1 MSGRKSTC
9 RVKSAALFLALAT
22 LGPIMTACSGGK
34 PVEMP
39 TTTFTLDTAVTSTP
53 AAVGT
58 TTPTPTASEPV
69 KIGAITSW
77 SGPVAMAGFL
87 ADQVIKVVEK
97 QIKDTGG
104 ILGGR
109 EVRFV
114 KYDNASSVAEAVGG
128 ARKLF
133 YDDKVSALVFGGT
146 TGTEIAAVAD
156 AAEELKILFVAFG
169 YGPWLASK
177 KYTVSPGIGRE
188 EIVQQWFSLTSK
200 VLKAETV
207 AFLAADLSDNR
218 IRVETTRQR
227 LEAAGIK
234 TVFEQYTPADT
245 TDYMSYLTKLKF
257 VNPDVIILE
266 NTSPEFNITIAKQ
279 ITELGGL
286 SDAKVLALSG
296 AESAVNLAGADGW
309 YILLPWL
316 TSLDYPGAMKFR
328 NDFKAVHGRLPTA
341 TDVYFYNCLWTAI
354 YAIELAGTDTDL
366 ASIAQAARSG
376 KLEWE
381 TPMGRAHFTA
391 EGSAGLQFTVAHVEG
406 GKLFPVA
413 ISE

>member
-1 MSGRKSTC
+1 MSGRKSSFWI
-9 RVKSAALFLALAT
+9 KSVTLFLALT
-22 LGPIMTACSGGK
+22 MLGFIVSACSNSK

-39 TTTFTLDTAVTSTP
+39 TTTFTLDTTALSTP
-53 AAVGT
+53 AVGT
-58 TTPTPTASEPV
+58 TTPTRTASELV

-77 SGPVAMAGFL
+77 SGPMAMAGLL

-97 QIKDTGG
+97 QIKDMGG

-114 KYDNASSVAEAVGG
+114 KYDNSGSVAEAAAGVK
-128 ARKLF
+128 KLF
-133 YDDKVSALVFGGT
+133 YDDKVSALVFGGS

-156 AAEELKILFVAFG
+156 AAEEVKILFVGFG

-188 EIVQQWFSLTSK
+188 EIVQQWVSLSSK

-218 IRVETTRQR
+218 TRVEITRQR
-227 LEAAGIK
+227 LEADGIK
-234 TVFEQYTPADT
+234 TVYEQYTPTDT

-257 VNPDVIILE
+257 VNPDVLILE

-286 SDAKVLALSG
+286 GDIKVLALSG
-296 AESAVNLAGADGW
+296 AESAASLPGADGW
-309 YILLPWL
+309 YVLLPWL
-316 TSLDYPGAMKFR
+316 ASLDYPGAMKFR

-366 ASIAQAARSG
+366 VSIAQAARSG
-376 KLEWE
+376 KLEWD
-381 TPMGRAHFTA
+381 TPMGRARFSAT
-391 EGSAGLQFTVAHVEG
+391 GSAGLQFTVAHVEG
-406 GKLFPVA
+406 GKLFPVKM
-413 ISE
+413 SE